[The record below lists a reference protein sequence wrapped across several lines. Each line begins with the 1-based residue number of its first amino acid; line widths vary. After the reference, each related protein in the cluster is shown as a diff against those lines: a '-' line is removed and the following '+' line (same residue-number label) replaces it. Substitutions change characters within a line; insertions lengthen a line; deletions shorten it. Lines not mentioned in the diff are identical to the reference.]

1 MRLVLV
7 AVIAALSL
15 FAQTDLKSIKKI
27 LIEKTPN
34 DLDQYIRAEFTK
46 QMKGKAVV
54 VLDKTEKSPIASLET
69 ASKQQP

>member
-46 QMKGKAVV
+46 QMKGKAARP
-54 VLDKTEKSPIASLET
+54 DTSLT
-69 ASKQQP
+69 L